1 MKRLL
6 AVFLLAPFFA
16 FLAPVL
22 ASAADTTENKYCPFD
37 DYPYEFEDTTDKD
50 EIEADQKAYDL
61 QSAAFAEQLNAHFDA
76 ENCGVK
82 ANSFTGFYEKGDCA
96 ADGRVITEIYE
107 IIAPDTSID
116 ADNQIIS
123 LYAGN
128 CCLASNNDD
137 TCEDEVT
144 IYTDTY
150 TNCDTYAEGCERR
163 QWIIGDSGA
172 GIIQVVVKQ
181 VYMWG
186 AFAVGGIAVMTMV
199 LQGVKISMSGVSGD
213 ITESKNKILQA
224 IAGIVLLFL
233 SSLILYTVNPQFFS

>member
-1 MKRLL
+1 MKKLL
-6 AVFLLAPFFA
+6 ALFLLSPFFA
-16 FLAPVL
+16 FLVPVL
-22 ASAADTTENKYCPFD
+22 ASAADENKYCPFSG
-37 DYPYEFEDTTDKD
+37 YPYEFTDTAEKD
-50 EIEADQKAYDL
+50 EIEAEQKEYDL
-61 QSAAFAEQLNAHFDA
+61 KSATFAEQLNAHFDK

-82 ANSFTGFYEKGDCA
+82 ANSFTGFYEKGDCS

-116 ADNQIIS
+116 ENNQIIS

-128 CCLASNNDD
+128 CCLASSNED

-150 TNCDTYAEGCERR
+150 DNCDKYAEGCERR

-181 VYMWG
+181 VYTWG
-186 AFAVGGIAVMTMV
+186 ALAVGGIAVMTMI

-213 ITESKNKILQA
+213 ISESKNKILQA

-233 SSLILYTVNPQFFS
+233 SSLILYTINPQFFGS